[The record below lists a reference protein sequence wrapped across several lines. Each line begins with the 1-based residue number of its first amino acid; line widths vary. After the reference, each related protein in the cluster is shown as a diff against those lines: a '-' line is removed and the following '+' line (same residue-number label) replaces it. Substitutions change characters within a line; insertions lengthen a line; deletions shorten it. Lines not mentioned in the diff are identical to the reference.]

1 MTNYIIGL
9 EEAQKRISAWRK
21 DQEDILKALDL
32 PDYTYYSPL
41 HIKALTFTTD
51 DLFDLC
57 EQIYNYNHQEG
68 PKLSIT
74 RITEVDPVNAIRFYI
89 GKNEGDD
96 PQRRGACLIA
106 VPVTGFDAEKKK
118 GGKDLIALP
127 FAGAGEIIVPSIHD
141 FSYPCPATCANR
153 GESIMDKRVTPP

>member
-1 MTNYIIGL
+1 MTKYIISL

-57 EQIYNYNHQEG
+57 EQIYNYNHQDG
-68 PKLSIT
+68 PRLSIT
-74 RITEVDPVNAIRFYI
+74 RITEADPVNAIRFYI

-96 PQRRGACLIA
+96 PQRRGACLVA
-106 VPVTGFDAEKKK
+106 VPVTGFDAGNKK

-127 FAGAGEIIVPSIHD
+127 FGRMGEIIVPSIHD

-153 GESIMDKRVTPP
+153 GEGIMDKLLKPE